1 VAIEEHN
8 ESKEL
13 AIKFAKIA
21 QEYKSRDVQVVD
33 LRGKSPATY
42 FFVIATCKSGR
53 QARTVADQI
62 NNCSKEMDQ
71 VRFGQAGYEAG
82 KWVLLDFVDVVVH
95 IFDEEY
101 REFYQLEKLWGDAP
115 FLKF

>member
-1 VAIEEHN
+1 MSKDTHN
-8 ESKEL
+8 DSKEL
-13 AIKFAKIA
+13 AVRFAKIA
-21 QEYKSRDVQVVD
+21 QEHKSRDVQVMD

-62 NNCSKEMDQ
+62 NNCSKEMGQ
-71 VRFGQAGYEAG
+71 ARFGQAGYVAG
-82 KWVLLDFVDVVVH
+82 KWILLDFVDVVVH

-101 REFYQLEKLWGDAP
+101 RQYYQLEKLWGDAE